1 MDELIGKGLG
11 IWMILKLLGL
21 MSTTMVPLAIP
32 LSVLL
37 SSIMTFGNMG
47 ENFELVAIKASGIS
61 MLRFMQPLGIFV
73 IVVSLFAFVF
83 NNNVIPIANLKA
95 LSLLYDVRNS
105 KPTLNIKPDKFNNDI
120 KDFSIRVGSKKEDGF
135 TINDILI
142 YDLSDQ
148 VGNNKVVIA
157 REGQMIPTADK
168 KALIFRLTD
177 GWQYEEGFENGTHA
191 VDFPQTR
198 LHFERWD
205 KVFDLS
211 SFILT
216 RNSEDLFKNAYQMM
230 DVQQLSDAIDSL
242 HKTQHNYVTSV
253 STFISPYVTLYNST
267 NDGKKLASA
276 FKNATGKLKYKRTIL
291 ETIDSTKRHAVLE
304 NTLNGLRN
312 AKSLLDNNI
321 LLDNLQRDNYLR
333 YGIEYHRKFSLS
345 FACFLL
351 FLIGAPLGAIIRKG
365 GLGLPLV
372 FAVSFFITFMMLN
385 ISGEKLVKTSS
396 LSPMAGMWMSTA
408 ILAPIAIWLI
418 ITARNDSKIF
428 TKEWYQKLI
437 RKAKHFFKPK
447 TDALGR

>member
-1 MDELIGKGLG
+1 M
-11 IWMILKLLGL
+11 
-21 MSTTMVPLAIP
+21 
-32 LSVLL
+32 
-37 SSIMTFGNMG
+37 
-47 ENFELVAIKASGIS
+47 
-61 MLRFMQPLGIFV
+61 
-73 IVVSLFAFVF
+73 
-83 NNNVIPIANLKA
+83 
-95 LSLLYDVRNS
+95 
-105 KPTLNIKPDKFNNDI
+105 
-120 KDFSIRVGSKKEDGF
+120 
-135 TINDILI
+135 
-142 YDLSDQ
+142 
-148 VGNNKVVIA
+148 
-157 REGQMIPTADK
+157 
-168 KALIFRLTD
+168 
-177 GWQYEEGFENGTHA
+177 
-191 VDFPQTR
+191 
-198 LHFERWD
+198 
-205 KVFDLS
+205 
-211 SFILT
+211 LT

-276 FKNATGKLKYKRTIL
+276 FKKATTKLKYKRNIL

-385 ISGEKLVKTSS
+385 ISGEKLVKTGS
-396 LSPMAGMWMSTA
+396 LSPLGGMWMSTA

-418 ITARNDSKIF
+418 VTAKNDSKIF
-428 TKEWYQKLI
+428 TKEWYLKML
-437 RKAKHFFKPK
+437 RRANHFLKPK
-447 TDALGR
+447 REAIGS